1 MVMVMIHARILA
13 VTNLNKLVFICS
25 VLSIRTCLVGCIWA
39 GQAGEIQR
47 TLVWLLVSVSGGL
60 RGGVWLPVCLCS
72 PALRDA
78 TSCCEP
84 GCGETSFIS
93 VSREPGPG

>member
-1 MVMVMIHARILA
+1 VVGDQAGRGGSS
-13 VTNLNKLVFICS
+13 S
-25 VLSIRTCLVGCIWA
+25 VDPRSKRTEWTCLVGCIWA

>member
-1 MVMVMIHARILA
+1 MVSA
-13 VTNLNKLVFICS
+13 VACAS
-25 VLSIRTCLVGCIWA
+25 QSACLVGCIWVS
-39 GQAGEIQR
+39 QAGEMQR

-60 RGGVWLPVCLCS
+60 RGGVWFLVCLCS

-78 TSCCEP
+78 ASRCEP
-84 GCGETSFIS
+84 GCGETGFIS